1 MADSD
6 NILKNIAKKLGDQY
20 EYLRHLG
27 GGEFSNV
34 YLVRHKISGKE
45 HALKILDYHYL
56 LQRLKKE
63 DLPDADS
70 KSKFNLIKKRFI
82 TEAKLYKKIDHP
94 NIVKIHETGVLADT
108 DQEIEIPYFIMD
120 YIEGSTLANVLKSEA
135 PFDLNRVISI
145 SQNVLEAL
153 EAIHHK
159 NIIHRDLKPSNI
171 MIREE
176 TGEAIIIDF
185 GIAKDIVSG
194 TRLTTTGTLL
204 GSPMYMAPE
213 QFTDSSKVGPGID
226 IYSFGAVL
234 FEMLTGEPPFR
245 GSNFIELMNAHRERP
260 IPDVREKNP
269 RLPERMSRILPKAM
283 AKNPGER
290 YRSSRDLLI
299 ALKGETIPE
308 IEAAVEVGKTSRK
321 FTRYFIYLAGA
332 ITIAVAL
339 ILILNP
345 FDRDKE
351 KEEKPIRIVS
361 GTSGMEEKPLKTVDP
376 TSERDITGEQ
386 EQIQEMQE
394 EFRKLNEFLN
404 RYADNKEK
412 IPRKQNE
419 CQAFLDKYSHLS
431 EESSNKT
438 VIEMIAKAKKSKEN
452 MEQLKKELER
462 DTQFLKHIEDAKKY
476 AENHQF
482 KDADDALKKAV
493 KIEKDA
499 DEDVIKEIHQL
510 IAAKKDEYERLHGEA
525 AYQDIKGSINLAR
538 YLDFTKKFP
547 NSKYLTDLQ
556 DQLKKADKRL
566 PPEKYWNDSIK
577 KSKKGYYE
585 FSFPEERNNH
595 IMIYIPERRIWIDK
609 YEVSWGLFRRFCAAE
624 NIALSSGTGSEYFC
638 KTDECPAV
646 VTYNDVERYCRRYG
660 FRLPRLDEWEY
671 VAGKGVNIYPWGN
684 DLPGEKGT
692 WQANF
697 DSLGDDGREKDGFN
711 GTAPVRRFE
720 AFSSP
725 FGVVN
730 MAGNVW
736 EWVQG
741 RILKGGGFLSGKE
754 DLLIKRSLPGSDAD
768 THGFRCVQDE
778 Q

>member
-6 NILKNIAKKLGDQY
+6 NILKSFAKKLGDQY

-63 DLPDADS
+63 DLADADS

-94 NIVKIHETGVLADT
+94 NIVKIYETGVLADT
-108 DQEIEIPYFIMD
+108 EKEIEIPYFIMD
-120 YIEGSTLANVLKSEA
+120 YIEGSTLANVLKNEA
-135 PFDLNRVISI
+135 PFDLNRVIGI
-145 SQNVLEAL
+145 SRNVLEAL

-171 MIREE
+171 MIQEE
-176 TGEAIIIDF
+176 TGKAIIIDF

-290 YRSSRDLLI
+290 YRSSRDLLNAI
-299 ALKGETIPE
+299 KGETIPE
-308 IEAAVEVGKTSRK
+308 MEAAVEAGKAGRK
-321 FTRYFIYLAGA
+321 FTRYFIYPAGA
-332 ITIAVAL
+332 IAIALVL
-339 ILILNP
+339 IFILNP

-351 KEEKPIRIVS
+351 TEKKPIRI
-361 GTSGMEEKPLKTVDP
+361 TSGAGEKSQKPVEPPIKT
-376 TSERDITGEQ
+376 DITGRQ
-386 EQIQEMQE
+386 EQIREMQE
-394 EFRKLNEFLN
+394 EFRKLNELLN
-404 RYADNKEK
+404 RDVGNKEK
-412 IPRKQNE
+412 IDR
-419 CQAFLDKYSHLS
+419 CQAFVNKYLQLS
-431 EESSNKT
+431 EKNGSET
-438 VIEMIAKAKKSKEN
+438 VKKMIAEVKESIK
-452 MEQLKKELER
+452 QLRKELDR
-462 DTQFLKHIEDAKKY
+462 DTQFQKHIDNAKKY
-476 AENHQF
+476 AENYKF
-482 KDADDALKKAV
+482 NEADDALEKAGEIKKEV
-493 KIEKDA
+493 
-499 DEDVIKEIHQL
+499 DEDLIIKKVRRL
-510 IAAKKDEYERLHGEA
+510 IGEKKDEYEKLHGET
-525 AYQDIKGSINLAR
+525 AYRDIKDEIDLAR
-538 YLDFTKKFP
+538 YLDFKGKYP
-547 NSKYLTDLQ
+547 NSQYLTDLQ
-556 DQLKKADKRL
+556 ERLKEADKRL
-566 PPEKYWNDSIK
+566 PPVKYWNDSIK
-577 KSKKGYYE
+577 KNKKGYYE
-585 FSFPEERNNH
+585 FPFPEKRNNH
-595 IMIYIPERRIWIDK
+595 IMIYIPERRIWIDR

-624 NIALSSGTGSEYFC
+624 NITPPRTGSEYFC

-646 VTYNDVERYCRRYG
+646 VTYSDVGKYCRRYG

-671 VAGKGVNIYPWGN
+671 IAGKGVNIYPWGN

-720 AFSSP
+720 TFSSP
-725 FGVVN
+725 FGAVN

-741 RILKGGGFLSGKE
+741 RILKGGSFLSGKE
-754 DLLIKRSLPGSDAD
+754 DLRITKSLPGSD
-768 THGFRCVQDE
+768 TETYGFRCVKDE
-778 Q
+778 K